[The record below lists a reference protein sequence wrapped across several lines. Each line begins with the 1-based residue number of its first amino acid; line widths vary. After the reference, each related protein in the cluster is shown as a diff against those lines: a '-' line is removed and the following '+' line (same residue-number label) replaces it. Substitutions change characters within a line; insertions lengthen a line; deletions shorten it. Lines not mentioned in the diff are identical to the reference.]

1 MKAVAVSD
9 LHGSPAGG
17 RRLAR
22 ILKEENPDVLL
33 ILGDILGG
41 GYGEEIIQAVKG
53 FKGRTFAVRGNC
65 DDGSEWQVLGLDDL
79 PYNLGWSFE
88 GHDVHMQHKPFYA
101 LSFPAG
107 DILLFG
113 HTHFKCLYKEHGVTY
128 CNPGSLSLPR
138 DECASYAV
146 FEDGSITLKHGDD
159 SSIITK
165 LEL

>member
-9 LHGSPAGG
+9 LHGVSLGG
-17 RRLAR
+17 RRLKR
-22 ILKEENPDVLL
+22 ILEEEKPEVLL

-41 GYGEEIIQAVKG
+41 GYGAEIISAVKE
-53 FKGRTFAVRGNC
+53 FKGRVFAVRGNC
-65 DDGSEWQVLGLDDL
+65 DDGSEGLALGLDDL
-79 PYNLGWSFE
+79 PYNLRWSFE

-101 LSFPAG
+101 LSFPVG

-113 HTHFKCLYKEHGVTY
+113 HTHFKCLYKEHGVIY

-146 FEDGSITLKHGDD
+146 FENGTIVLKHGDD
-159 SSIITK
+159 GSLISS
-165 LEL
+165 LSL